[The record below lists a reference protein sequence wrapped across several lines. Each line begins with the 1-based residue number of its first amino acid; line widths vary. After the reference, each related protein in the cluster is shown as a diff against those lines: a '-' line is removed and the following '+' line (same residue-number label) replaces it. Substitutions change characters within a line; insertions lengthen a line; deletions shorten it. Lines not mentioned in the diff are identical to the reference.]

1 MQIKKGFKLRRIDDL
16 YVVIA
21 GAAAAKDFRGM
32 ITLNETGA
40 FLWELM
46 QKPTTEEALVVA
58 LLAEY
63 DIDRETAF
71 ADVTKFVN
79 IVREQDLLDE

>member
-21 GAAAAKDFRGM
+21 GAAAAKDFQGM

-40 FLWELM
+40 FLWELL
-46 QKPTTEEALVVA
+46 QNSASVESLTASLCEEYAVA
-58 LLAEY
+58 PERA
-63 DIDRETAF
+63 R
-71 ADVTKFVN
+71 ADVERFVQ
-79 IVREQDLLDE
+79 IARAQDLLDE